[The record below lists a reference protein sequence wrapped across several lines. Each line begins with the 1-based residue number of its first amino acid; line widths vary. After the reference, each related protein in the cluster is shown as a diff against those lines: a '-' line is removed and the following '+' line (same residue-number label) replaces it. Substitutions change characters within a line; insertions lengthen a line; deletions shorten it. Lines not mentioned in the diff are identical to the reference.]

1 MVKRVL
7 VGYGID
13 VDAVSGWINTASG
26 APANPTDVSRGI
38 FGATVGIDRLLKLWD
53 KYGIKTTWF
62 VPAHS
67 MESFPSQ
74 LQKIRDAGH
83 EIGLHGYC
91 HEHVGVLSE
100 QQQRDVMKKSVDVVT
115 EFLGKKP
122 RGWTAPAWSTS
133 KETIQILEEFGLEYD
148 HSFMHHDCQLYYAPD
163 LTQEYK
169 ETNIQQEA
177 STWMTPM
184 TKLRPSKIVEVPANW
199 HLDDW
204 PPLQVNFKSP
214 SGQGYV
220 DPDVIEKLWKKQF
233 DYFYR
238 EYDTFFFPMTIHPQV
253 SGKPQV
259 ILMHESIIEYIS
271 SHEGVE
277 WVTLEQMV
285 DEFKAGR
292 MKGATVEGGV

>member
-1 MVKRVL
+1 MKRVL

-13 VDAVSGWINTASG
+13 VDAASGWLNTGSG
-26 APANPTDVSRGI
+26 SPAALTDVSRGI
-38 FGATVGIDRLLKLWD
+38 FGATVGIDRLLKLWQ
-53 KYGIKTTWF
+53 KYDIKATWF

-67 MESFPSQ
+67 LESFPAQ
-74 LQKIRDAGH
+74 LRKVRDAGH

-91 HEHVGVLSE
+91 HEFVATLSE
-100 QQQRDVMKKSVDVVT
+100 QQQRDVMAKSIEVLT
-115 EFLGKKP
+115 NFTGKKP
-122 RGWTAPAWSTS
+122 QGWTAPAWDTS
-133 KETIQILEEFGLEYD
+133 KSTIRILEEFGIEYD

-163 LTQEYK
+163 GTEEYI
-169 ETNIQQEA
+169 ETNVQQDA
-177 STWMTPM
+177 ATWMKPM
-184 TKLRPSKIVEVPANW
+184 TKLRPSSVVEVPANW

-204 PPLQVNFKSP
+204 PPFVVNPKATKS
-214 SGQGYV
+214 QGYV

-238 EYDTFFFPMTIHPQV
+238 EYDTFVFPMTIHPQV

-259 ILMHESIIEYIS
+259 ILMHENIIEYIN

-277 WVTLEQMV
+277 WVTMAQMV

-292 MKGATVEGGV
+292 MPGATVETGV